1 MTTVK
6 QAILRRLA
14 VSVLA
19 GATFFA
25 ASPAA
30 AAEWPE
36 KRIEFV
42 VPWAPG
48 GGTDLVGRAL
58 ASSLSEILGTPVPV
72 INKPGGAGVV
82 GHTAIRRA
90 APDGYTFGFIT
101 PQLVSAPILGTSTLS
116 YEEMQPLAMI
126 NADPGAIVVA
136 VGAPWKSLQEFVAY
150 ARANPGKV
158 SIANTGEGG
167 ISHMVAV
174 ELERKAGISVIH
186 APYNGAAP
194 AIRDLI
200 GGHIGAATVTAVE
213 ARSQINAGLAR
224 VLAVMAPKRLEAFPD
239 APTAREQ
246 GLDID
251 LGTWRGL
258 AIPQGVPAPI
268 AAKLQEAIRKAVA
281 DPKFKDFM
289 DNQGFGIS
297 YLASAD
303 FVAFLKQQDA
313 TYRAFFNK

>member
-6 QAILRRLA
+6 HAMLRRLA
-14 VSVLA
+14 VAMLA
-19 GATFFA
+19 AATLFA

-30 AAEWPE
+30 VAEWPE
-36 KRIEFV
+36 RRIEFV
-42 VPWAPG
+42 VAWAPG
-48 GGTDLVGRAL
+48 GGTDLVARAL
-58 ASSLSEILGTPVPV
+58 ASSLAEILGTPVPV

-90 APDGYTFGFIT
+90 APDGYTLGFIS

-116 YEEMQPLAMI
+116 YEEMQPLALI

-136 VGAPWKSLQEFVAY
+136 AGAPWKSLQEFVAY

-158 SIANTGEGG
+158 SVANTGEGG

-174 ELERKAGISVIH
+174 ELERKAGITVIH

-200 GGHIGAATVTAVE
+200 GGHIGAAAVTAVE

-224 VLAVMAPKRLEAFPD
+224 ILAVMAPKRLEAFPD

-258 AIPQGVPAPI
+258 AIPPGVPAPI
-268 AAKLQEAIRKAVA
+268 VAKLQEAIRKAIA
-281 DPKFKDFM
+281 DPRFKDFM

-313 TYRAFFNK
+313 TYRAFFSK